1 MVHRGIFQ
9 KESMCG
15 GSKKILST
23 LFKISGHALAV
34 KGLWCKWCTT
44 NYKKKTLQ
52 CSNGL
57 NQSLTQQPNIADV
70 ANFVQ
75 LGKCKVKFK
84 ASVYMLVNCGDQ

>member
-1 MVHRGIFQ
+1 MVAQ
-9 KESMCG
+9 KRFCQLCLKSAVMLSLLKACG
-15 GSKKILST
+15 VNG
-23 LFKISGHALAV
+23 AQ
-34 KGLWCKWCTT
+34 T

-57 NQSLTQQPNIADV
+57 IQSLTQQPNIADV

>member
-1 MVHRGIFQ
+1 M
-9 KESMCG
+9 
-15 GSKKILST
+15 LS
-23 LFKISGHALAV
+23 LLKACVVNGAQQIIQ
-34 KGLWCKWCTT
+34 
-44 NYKKKTLQ
+44 KKTLQ

-57 NQSLTQQPNIADV
+57 IQSLTQQPNIADV